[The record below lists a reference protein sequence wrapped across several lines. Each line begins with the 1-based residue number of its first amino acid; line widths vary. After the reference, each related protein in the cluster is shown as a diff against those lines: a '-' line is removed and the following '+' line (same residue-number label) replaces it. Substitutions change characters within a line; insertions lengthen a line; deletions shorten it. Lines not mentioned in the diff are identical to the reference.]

1 MSSNRDRTAGQ
12 RSSLLQNASYLYLKC
27 LVFAALATCVAGQ
40 SSSRGLAAE
49 KPKEVLAS
57 ISKGVEYLQKNSTII
72 TGYENGLVAYA
83 LISAGQPP
91 DDQLVRSLIDKV
103 AAKCPA
109 AGYQPTG
116 HHNYEAG
123 VDAMALAA
131 ADKVKYRPQLQV
143 IADYLIKSQHSNGAW
158 DYLGQDH
165 GGDTSISQYGMLGL
179 WAAARAGVEIPQ
191 RTLDLGANWHL
202 RTQTRNG
209 GWGYQPLGG
218 DTEIKHSMT
227 VAGIGTIGIA
237 RLLMSRN
244 PQDLESLSEEPE
256 TKTKKVEKAFG
267 VLEKVIPKEEGGK
280 PSVAVGPA
288 DPNYKPQ
295 SSVAGMDA
303 GMKKGLGWI
312 GSNYTVDKNCLG
324 WHLYYLYG
332 LERAASLANAEK
344 IGGHD
349 WYTDGYR
356 VLLKAQG
363 NDGGWKDIGG
373 AISSTCFAVLFLSRA
388 TEKLVPNAPP
398 PKPVP
403 KAKTEGGGLLAGGR
417 GLPTKMTNV
426 EAKNGNIVE
435 KKTDTPLDQ
444 LLAELENPKSE
455 KIESAQ
461 AAIVDAVALGQR
473 EQLIG
478 QKDLL
483 LKLARDRRV
492 DVRRTAFWAL
502 GRCNDLK
509 VAPILIEGLGDP
521 DYDAAVEAR
530 NALCVLSRRPRG
542 FGLPDDV
549 IAKLP
554 SDASQPEKESA
565 FEKWRDDDIRRWRQW
580 YQSVRPYSERD
591 KLPD

>member
-1 MSSNRDRTAGQ
+1 MSFFRDRTVGR
-12 RSSLLQNASYLYLKC
+12 RSWRFQTASFLKC
-27 LVFAALATCVAGQ
+27 LVVAALAACVIGQ
-40 SSSRGLAAE
+40 SASGGLAAE

-57 ISKGVEYLQKNSTII
+57 IYKGVEYLQKNSQVISS
-72 TGYENGLVAYA
+72 YENGLVAYT

-91 DDQLVRSLIDKV
+91 EDQLVRSLIDKV
-103 AAKCPA
+103 TAKCPA
-109 AGYQPTG
+109 GGYQPTG
-116 HHNYEAG
+116 HYNYEAG

-143 IADYLIKSQHSNGAW
+143 IADFLIKSQHSNGSW
-158 DYLGQDH
+158 DYLGADH
-165 GGDTSISQYGMLGL
+165 SGDTSISQYGMLGL
-179 WAAARAGVEIPQ
+179 WAAARAGVEVPQ
-191 RTLDLGANWHL
+191 RTLDLAANWHL
-202 RTQTRNG
+202 RTQMRNG
-209 GWGYQPLGG
+209 GFSYQPLGG

-227 VAGIGTIGIA
+227 VAGIGSLGIA

-256 TKTKKVEKAFG
+256 AKNKKVERAFG
-267 VLEKVIPKEEGGK
+267 VLEKVTPKEEGVK
-280 PSVAVGPA
+280 PSVAVAPA
-288 DPNYKPQ
+288 DANFKPQ
-295 SSVAGMDA
+295 SSRAEMDA
-303 GMKKGLGWI
+303 AMKRGIGWI
-312 GSNYTVDKNCLG
+312 GSNYTVDKNCSG

-332 LERAASLANAEK
+332 LERAASLANAER

-363 NDGGWKDIGG
+363 NDGGWNNIGG

-388 TEKLVPNAPP
+388 TEKLVPNASP
-398 PKPVP
+398 PKPIP
-403 KAKTEGGGLLAGGR
+403 KAPTSGGGLLAGGR
-417 GLPTKMTNV
+417 GLPTNMTNV
-426 EAKNGNIVE
+426 EAKNGNVTV
-435 KKTDTPLDQ
+435 KKLDTPLDQ

-461 AAIVDAVALGQR
+461 AAILDVVALGQR
-473 EQLIG
+473 EQLIS

-483 LKLARDRRV
+483 LKLAKDRRV

-509 VAPILIEGLGDP
+509 VAPILIEGLSDP
-521 DYDAAVEAR
+521 DFDAAVEAR

>member
-1 MSSNRDRTAGQ
+1 MSFNRDRTAGQ
-12 RSSLLQNASYLYLKC
+12 RSWRRQSASYLKC
-27 LVFAALATCVAGQ
+27 LVVAALATCVAGQ

-57 ISKGVEYLQKNSTII
+57 ISKGVEYLRKNSTVAASF
-72 TGYENGLVAYA
+72 ESGLVAYTLVA
-83 LISAGQPP
+83 AGTPLEDP
-91 DDQLVRSLIDKV
+91 LLRSMLDNV
-103 AAKCPA
+103 AAKCGTG
-109 AGYQPTG
+109 GYTPTN
-116 HHNYEAG
+116 HYNYEAG

-131 ADKVKYRPQLQV
+131 ADKVKYRPQLQM
-143 IADYLIKSQHSNGAW
+143 IADFLIKSQHSNGSW
-158 DYLGQDH
+158 DYLGTDH

-191 RTLDLGANWHL
+191 RTLDLAANWHL
-202 RTQTRNG
+202 RTQMKNG
-209 GWGYQPLGG
+209 GWSYQPLGG

-227 VAGIGTIGIA
+227 VAGIGTLGIA

-256 TKTKKVEKAFG
+256 AKTKKVEKAFG
-267 VLEKVIPKEEGGK
+267 VLEKVTPKEEVEK
-280 PSVAVGPA
+280 PSVAVAPA
-288 DPNYKPQ
+288 DANYKPQ
-295 SSVAGMDA
+295 STRGEMDA
-303 GMKKGLGWI
+303 AMKRGLGWI

-332 LERAASLANAEK
+332 LERAASLANAET
-344 IGGHD
+344 IGKHD

-356 VLLKAQG
+356 VLLKMQG
-363 NDGGWKDIGG
+363 NDGGWSNIGG
-373 AISSTCFAVLFLSRA
+373 AVSSTCFAVLFLSRA
-388 TEKLVPNAPP
+388 TEKLVPNAPA
-398 PKPVP
+398 PKPIP
-403 KAKTEGGGLLAGGR
+403 KAPTSGGGLLAGGR
-417 GLPTKMTNV
+417 GLPTNMTNV
-426 EAKNGNIVE
+426 EAKDGNIKV
-435 KKTDTPLDQ
+435 KKLATPLDQ

-455 KIESAQ
+455 KVESAQ
-461 AAIVDAVALGQR
+461 AAILDAVALGQR

-483 LKLARDRRV
+483 LKLAKDRRV

-509 VAPILIEGLGDP
+509 VAPILIEGLSDP
-521 DYDAAVEAR
+521 DFDAAVEAR

>member
-1 MSSNRDRTAGQ
+1 MSFFRDRAAGQ
-12 RSSLLQNASYLYLKC
+12 RSWRTQNASYLKC
-27 LVFAALATCVAGQ
+27 LVVFALATCVAGQ

-57 ISKGVEYLQKNSTII
+57 IYKGVEYLQKNAQVI
-72 TGYENGLVAYA
+72 TNYENGLVAYA

-91 DDQLVRSLIDKV
+91 EDPLVRSLIDKV

-109 AGYQPTG
+109 AGYQPIS

-143 IADYLIKSQHSNGAW
+143 IADYLIKSQHSNGSW

-179 WAAARAGVEIPQ
+179 WAAARAGIEIPQ

-256 TKTKKVEKAFG
+256 VKTKKVEKAFG
-267 VLEKVIPKEEGGK
+267 VLEKVTVKEEGEK

-288 DPNYKPQ
+288 DANYKPQ
-295 SSVAGMDA
+295 SSRAEMDWA
-303 GMKKGLGWI
+303 MKRGLGWI
-312 GSNYTVDKNCLG
+312 GSNYTVDKDCKG

-344 IGGHD
+344 VGGHD

-373 AISSTCFAVLFLSRA
+373 AISSTSFAVLFLSRA
-388 TEKLVPNAPP
+388 TEKLVPNAPVA
-398 PKPVP
+398 KPIP

-417 GLPTKMTNV
+417 GLPSNMTNV
-426 EAKNGNIVE
+426 EAKDGNVKA
-435 KKTDTPLDQ
+435 KKPLDTPLDQ

-455 KIESAQ
+455 TVESAQ

-483 LKLARDRRV
+483 LKLAKDRRV

-565 FEKWRDDDIRRWRQW
+565 FEKWRDEDIRRWRQW